1 MATVR
6 FAGVNKSY
14 GSNPV
19 VSDLN
24 LELPDGSFT
33 VLVGPSGCGKST
45 SLRMLAGLESV
56 TSGTITIGDRDVT
69 HLLPRDR
76 DVAMVF
82 QNYALYPHLTVR
94 ENIAFPLR
102 ASKTPRSDALKR
114 ADEVAESLGLG
125 KFLGRKPKDLS
136 GGQQQRVAIGRAIIR
151 EPSVFLFDEPL
162 SNLDAKLRVET
173 RTELLQIQRRLGIT
187 SVYVTHDQEEAMTL
201 SDRMVVMRDG
211 RTAQQGTPL
220 EVYDK
225 PDDTVVATFVGSP
238 KMNLVDGE
246 LTGETFTMPSG
257 FAFTVGQVD
266 ATGQVTLGV
275 RPDDLLPTATG
286 DSNDT
291 LAQVKLIE
299 LLGPR
304 AIVTV
309 DARGTEITCV
319 VDASRLTGISEGAS
333 VALSARPGAVHVF
346 DPQTGRRLVG
356 ASKQTQDR

>member
-6 FAGVNKSY
+6 FSGVNKSY
-14 GSNPV
+14 GSTSIV
-19 VSDLN
+19 EDLN

-69 HLLPRDR
+69 ALQPRDR

-82 QNYALYPHLTVR
+82 QNYALYPHLSVR

-102 ASKTPRSDALKR
+102 AAKTPRTEALRR

-125 KFLGRKPKDLS
+125 KLSGRKPKDLS

-211 RTAQQGTPL
+211 RTAQEGTPL
-220 EVYDK
+220 EVYNT
-225 PDDTVVATFVGSP
+225 PADTFVASFVGSP
-238 KMNLVDGE
+238 KMNLLDGDFAGRTFTGANGFTLAVDGVSA
-246 LTGETFTMPSG
+246 SG
-257 FAFTVGQVD
+257 P
-266 ATGQVTLGV
+266 VTLGV
-275 RPDDLLPTATG
+275 RPDDLALTPADDDAVRVT
-286 DSNDT
+286 
-291 LAQVKLIE
+291 LIE

-304 AIVTV
+304 AIVTIW
-309 DARGTEITCV
+309 ARGTELTSV
-319 VDASRLTGISEGAS
+319 VETSRLTGITEGAP
-333 VALSARPGAVHVF
+333 VALSVRPGAAHVF
-346 DPQTGRRLVG
+346 DAKTHQRLAGATG
-356 ASKQTQDR
+356 